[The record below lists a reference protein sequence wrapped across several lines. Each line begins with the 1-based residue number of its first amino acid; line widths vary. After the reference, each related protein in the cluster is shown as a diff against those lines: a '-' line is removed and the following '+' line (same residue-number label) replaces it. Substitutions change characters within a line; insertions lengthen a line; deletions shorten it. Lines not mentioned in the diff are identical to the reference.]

1 MPAHFFLFVHVPKRL
16 DSESFPYRWTPPIGL
31 LEGKDWPDGY
41 DRALTAI
48 YLAVIF
54 GLPILGY
61 VFMVLDF
68 RRYLRSLRR
77 ALVLVA
83 QAVPV
88 TPYWALRSRPNCLKA
103 LGLMLPCSEEDVL
116 AAYRELAKTQHPD
129 RGGDLD
135 QFLQL
140 QRYFEQARRL
150 VLTEAELARR
160 ARPS

>member
-1 MPAHFFLFVHVPKRL
+1 VIDPKLLLLAEQVPM
-16 DSESFPYRWTPPIGL
+16 
-31 LEGKDWPDGY
+31 WPKDGY

-54 GLPILGY
+54 GLPLLGY

-77 ALVLVA
+77 ALVLVV

-88 TPYWALRSRPNCLKA
+88 TPYWALRSRPVCLKT
-103 LGLMLPCSEEDVL
+103 LGLMLPCTEEDVME
-116 AAYRELAKTQHPD
+116 AYRELAKEKHPD

-135 QFLQL
+135 QFLKL
-140 QRYFEQARRL
+140 QRHYEQALKL
-150 VLTEAELARR
+150 VREESTTVDQATTAR
-160 ARPS
+160 SS